1 MHKLTAVTFGRI
13 HLLKFLPYAAQNAG
27 PVASVQLSLWKYTQS
42 ITSRFETGTGGAG
55 GGGGGGG
62 FSKHLAVQA
71 AHAGLSSIAP
81 ARKQHLSEK
90 AVRFAQTMQ
99 EHGSCIP
106 RAIQL

>member
-27 PVASVQLSLWKYTQS
+27 PVASVQLSLWNKYTQS

-55 GGGGGGG
+55 GGGG

-71 AHAGLSSIAP
+71 AHAGLSSMAP

-90 AVRFAQTMQ
+90 AVRLAQT
-99 EHGSCIP
+99 
-106 RAIQL
+106 IQ